1 MEKKLHGA
9 DGLPCP
15 WNCFISNHLVVKG
28 TDYESRG
35 RTAGLGGQGGRLE
48 NGQLNSGGWGARAAA
63 RSPGKDTEGCVNTR
77 GFHTLLHPEEEPGR
91 SN

>member
-35 RTAGLGGQGGRLE
+35 RTAGLGGQGGHLE
-48 NGQLNSGGWGARAAA
+48 NGQRGVGGLERLLGPPAR
-63 RSPGKDTEGCVNTR
+63 TR
-77 GFHTLLHPEEEPGR
+77 R
-91 SN
+91 AV